1 MSRRRRVMMEM
12 TQEERDKDYLLD
24 KFWVACIHWEMR
36 DVDYEQAYYLVKE
49 TIHGEESNYNC
60 RTSS

>member
-1 MSRRRRVMMEM
+1 MEM